1 MAETLATI
9 AATVA
14 GMLTRT
20 DLTAEIKKEIRS
32 TVAHY
37 VRMGGDFLQRGEGE
51 ITTVANQQWYATVD
65 FSGSFGAES
74 SPSAT
79 LGVADILLI
88 EHMKIAPG
96 SSGYD
101 DSIVPVDFDTF
112 ERLSNGADT
121 GQDPEYY
128 CIHAE
133 RIGFWPIPDSIMT
146 IEVAGLIRPAPVTL
160 DAGTTPMFDRFTE
173 LVECATAKRICQK
186 YIFDYQRAQAFA
198 AMEAEIWGPIASD
211 MRRRLSTGRLRPTE
225 M

>member
-1 MAETLATI
+1 MAETLATLTTSI
-9 AATVA
+9 ET
-14 GMLTRT
+14 MLTRT
-20 DLTAEIKKEIRS
+20 DLTASIKKEIRS

-37 VRMGGDFLQRGEGE
+37 VRMGGDYLQRGEGE
-51 ITTVANQQWYATVD
+51 LTTVAGQQWYATVD
-65 FSGSFGAES
+65 FSGSFGAET

-133 RIGFWPIPDSIMT
+133 RIGLWPIPDGVLT
-146 IEVAGLIRPAPVTL
+146 IEVAGLIRPAPVTT
-160 DAGTTPMFDRFTE
+160 DGGSTPFFDRFTE
-173 LVECATAKRICQK
+173 LVECAAAKRICQK
-186 YIFDYQRAQAFA
+186 YTLDLERAQAFA
-198 AMEAEIWGPIASD
+198 AMEAEIWGPIAAD